1 MNRRER
7 RHLEKNLGLIK
18 QYNGLSRSAKFDMVA
33 ERIKLGK
40 ERQIETAEKI
50 RVALEEQ
57 DSEKQSKQIETVAAI
72 IAKSQKIP
80 LIDAIELAKKEVGT
94 YQK

>member
-7 RHLEKNLGLIK
+7 RQLEKNLGLIK
-18 QYNGLSRSAKFDMVA
+18 QYKGLSRSAKFEMVA

-40 ERQIETAEKI
+40 ERQEETKEKI
-50 RVALEEQ
+50 RIALEEQ
-57 DSEKQSKQIETVAAI
+57 DSQKQSKQIETVADVI
-72 IAKSQKIP
+72 VKSQKIP
-80 LIDAIELAKKEVGT
+80 LIDAIELAKKEVET